1 LIQYKDIEK
10 HDIKILLILGIF
22 NFLKTIIMKKI
33 EDYYSEKEIA
43 AANEIV
49 EHHSNPKNIDDLDVN
64 KHLEYLKSFE
74 YKEAKEQCNWEEMR
88 EHIWDFQWHME
99 WAHQCMEDEYDNL
112 ESDQALSFMESI
124 RELGMIKLYGV
135 PVEFYRPN

>member
-1 LIQYKDIEK
+1 
-10 HDIKILLILGIF
+10 
-22 NFLKTIIMKKI
+22 MKKI

-64 KHLEYLKSFE
+64 KHLEYLKSSE
-74 YKEAKEQCNWEEMR
+74 YKEAKEQCNWEEIR

-135 PVEFYRPN
+135 PVEFYTPN